1 MASSLLGLIERRS
14 RLRTHADS
22 AHTSARHEDF
32 SSSLDDLTVLRNR
45 RPEQISEA
53 ANGDIIVA
61 GFSDPSGIYR
71 YNSAGV
77 EIDFID
83 VGPFIRGVYELANG
97 NFLFTNFSGVF
108 VVNPNTLFVTTI
120 VKDGN
125 NRFIELVDLPAK
137 SRLTNLGPHSSL
149 FLGRFHYLYGCS
161 I

>member
-1 MASSLLGLIERRS
+1 MTEFNFEF
-14 RLRTHADS
+14 DS
-22 AHTSARHEDF
+22 TIDF
-32 SSSLDDLTVLRNR
+32 
-45 RPEQISEA
+45 PEQISEA

-108 VVNPNTLFVTTI
+108 FVNPNTLFVTTI
-120 VKDGN
+120 VEDGN
-125 NRFIELVDLPAK
+125 NRFIELADLPAK

-149 FLGRFHYLYGCS
+149 FLSRFHYLYGCS
-161 I
+161 ILFWRLGTVIVAWLSSCWPTFNH